1 MNIKKHARLL
11 TVLTVFGLG
20 LGSIASCGTGA
31 SSSPITLTCDSKEIN
46 LSETFEAKLG
56 KYYTFEANID
66 AEKNPQFKDAEI
78 VFSNDA
84 ESAFE
89 FSADGNYLEFA
100 AIKTGSFTISAS
112 VKGDETTKVNVKLH
126 VSDVAKKEY
135 KATVDTTAA
144 KLIFKQGDAFTSE
157 GIVVYKTLVVDGEPS
172 AVRSVLDASEYTVSI
187 PEGKIL
193 ESKQSALE
201 VKITPN
207 DTNLEPVTYTIKV
220 TSNPAYRI
228 NSFFGGLTENNY
240 CVYGY
245 GQNSN
250 NQIYVYP
257 SFGINDN
264 YIVNYDTSMAYS
276 LVQDKEGEAAT
287 VHRYEMNFTSTDYS
301 FNRISD
307 YEVGVVDGNALAIGK
322 SSNLSDITN
331 NLQFSS
337 GEIWKNVE
345 NSSVT
350 YSTADQTYTL
360 NDVETITN
368 LIKIGGY
375 GFVLNN
381 YVVNAGAK
389 ISFPEFD
396 NGEIAL
402 IIASL
407 SAKGTAQTA
416 ELPIFI
422 GNIGSFKDDTFDKY
436 LETTHEVGEST
447 DTFFKTALDTIRGN
461 NFKGYFSDSRKST
474 DKYAGSYCTFSVNS
488 NSLEIFSHS
497 EIINEETG
505 VKKISDDGLLGVV
518 KIPDGYEETGY
529 KAYTFSGTG
538 EKLVITEDDENL
550 GGTNQTTI
558 KNIYES
564 RLPSNWAGFGN
575 ADSTQKIDFSPMWD
589 VVNVYEGDKEN
600 YTRYR
605 LNNSVIAEEWAFYAL
620 LIDFSRIE
628 KYEANSIDL
637 WVVDSNK
644 DEKPDEI
651 RIGIEIKGGEIVGSG
666 IAEQMT
672 IDLSTVG
679 TTVNQVAQKVL
690 EGLTKAA

>member
-11 TVLTVFGLG
+11 SVLTVFGLG

-66 AEKNPQFKDAEI
+66 TEKNPEFKDAGI

-100 AIKTGSFTISAS
+100 AIKTGSFTIFAS

-228 NSFFGGLTENNY
+228 NSFFSDLAENNY
-240 CVYGY
+240 GIYTVN
-245 GQNSN
+245 QNSSG
-250 NQIYVYP
+250 QLYVYP
-257 SFGINDN
+257 TFGINEN
-264 YIVNYDTSMAYS
+264 YIVNYDGSMAYS
-276 LVQDKEGEAAT
+276 VVQDKEGEAAT
-287 VHRYEMNFTSTDYS
+287 LHRYEMNFTENDYS

-307 YEVGVVDGNALAIGK
+307 YEVGEVDGNALTIRK
-322 SSNLSDITN
+322 SNSLSDIVN
-331 NLQFSS
+331 NLQFSL
-337 GEIWKNVE
+337 GEIWQNVE

-350 YSTADQTYTL
+350 YSTANQTYTL
-360 NDVETITN
+360 NDVDAITN
-368 LIKIGGY
+368 LIKISGY
-375 GFVLNN
+375 GFTLNN
-381 YVVNAGAK
+381 FTVNAGAQ
-389 ISFPEFD
+389 IQFSESD
-396 NGEIAL
+396 DGEVAL
-402 IIASL
+402 IVATLTQEGSTQP
-407 SAKGTAQTA
+407 AN
-416 ELPIFI
+416 LPIVI
-422 GNIGSFKDDTFDKY
+422 GDVGTFKDATFDKY
-436 LETTHEVGEST
+436 LETAHEVGESS
-447 DTFFKTALDTIRGN
+447 DTFFKTALNTIRGN
-461 NFKGYFSDSRKST
+461 NFKGIFSDMRNST
-474 DKYAGSYCTFSVNS
+474 HQLAGTYATYSVDGNS
-488 NSLEIFSHS
+488 VELFQHFVN
-497 EIINEETG
+497 NG
-505 VKKISDDGLLGVV
+505 VASDNGFLGLI
-518 KIPDGYEETGY
+518 KIPEGYEETGY
-529 KAYTFSGTG
+529 KAYTFTGTG
-538 EKLVITEDDENL
+538 ENLDIKQDAENL

-558 KNIYES
+558 KNLYDS
-564 RLPSNWAGFGN
+564 VLASNWAGF
-575 ADSTQKIDFSPMWD
+575 ADETSIQKVDFSSMWD
-589 VVNVYEGDKEN
+589 VVSVYEGEDQS

-605 LNNSVIAEEWAFYAL
+605 LNNGIIANEWGLCAMNVDEYKEY
-620 LIDFSRIE
+620 SP
-628 KYEANSIDL
+628 NSLGL
-637 WVVDSNK
+637 WVVDTNK
-644 DEKPDEI
+644 DDKPDEI
-651 RIGIEIKGGEIVGSG
+651 WIDLEISGGEIQYSAVYDR
-666 IAEQMT
+666 MV
-672 IDLSTVG
+672 IDLSTAG
-679 TTVNQVAQKVL
+679 TTVNEAAQEIIKGFTKVA
-690 EGLTKAA
+690 

>member
-46 LSETFEAKLG
+46 LNETFEAKLG

-66 AEKNPQFKDAEI
+66 TEKNPQFKDAEI

-144 KLIFKQGDAFTSE
+144 KLIFKQGDVFTSE

-228 NSFFGGLTENNY
+228 NSFFSGLAENNY
-240 CVYGY
+240 GIYTVN
-245 GQNSN
+245 QNSSG
-250 NQIYVYP
+250 QLYLYP
-257 SFGINDN
+257 TFGINEN
-264 YIVNYDTSMAYS
+264 YIVNYDGSMAYS
-276 LVQDKEGEAAT
+276 VVQDKEGEAAT
-287 VHRYEMNFTSTDYS
+287 LHRYEMNFTANDYS

-307 YEVGVVDGNALAIGK
+307 YEVGEVDGNALTIRK
-322 SSNLSDITN
+322 SNSLSDIVN
-331 NLQFSS
+331 NLQFSL
-337 GEIWKNVE
+337 GEIWQNVE
-345 NSSVT
+345 NSAVT
-350 YSTADQTYTL
+350 YSTANQTYTL
-360 NDVETITN
+360 NDVDAITN
-368 LIKIGGY
+368 LIKISGY
-375 GFVLNN
+375 GFTLNN
-381 YVVNAGAK
+381 FTVNAGAQ
-389 ISFPEFD
+389 IQFSESD
-396 NGEIAL
+396 DGEVAL
-402 IIASL
+402 IVATL
-407 SAKGTAQTA
+407 TQQGAAQPA
-416 ELPIFI
+416 NLPIVI
-422 GNIGSFKDDTFDKY
+422 GDVGTFKDATFEKY
-436 LETTHEVGEST
+436 LETAHEVGESS
-447 DTFFKTALDTIRGN
+447 DTFFKTALNTIRGN
-461 NFKGYFSDSRKST
+461 NFKGIFSDMRNST
-474 DKYAGSYCTFSVNS
+474 HQLAGTYATYSVDGNS
-488 NSLEIFSHS
+488 VELFQHFVN
-497 EIINEETG
+497 NG
-505 VKKISDDGLLGVV
+505 VASDNGFLGLM
-518 KIPDGYEETGY
+518 KIPEGYEETGY
-529 KAYTFSGTG
+529 KAYTFTGTG
-538 EKLVITEDDENL
+538 ENLDIKQDAENL

-558 KNIYES
+558 KNLYDS
-564 RLPSNWAGFGN
+564 VLASNWAGF
-575 ADSTQKIDFSPMWD
+575 ADETSIQKVDFSSMWD
-589 VVNVYEGDKEN
+589 VVSVYEGEDQS

-605 LNNSVIAEEWAFYAL
+605 LNNGIIANEWGLCAMNVDEYKEY
-620 LIDFSRIE
+620 SP
-628 KYEANSIDL
+628 NSLGL
-637 WVVDSNK
+637 WVVDTNK
-644 DEKPDEI
+644 DDKPDEI
-651 RIGIEIKGGEIVGSG
+651 WIDLEISGGEIQYSAVYDR
-666 IAEQMT
+666 MV
-672 IDLSTVG
+672 IDLSTAG
-679 TTVNQVAQKVL
+679 TTVNEAAQEIIK
-690 EGLTKAA
+690 GFTKTA